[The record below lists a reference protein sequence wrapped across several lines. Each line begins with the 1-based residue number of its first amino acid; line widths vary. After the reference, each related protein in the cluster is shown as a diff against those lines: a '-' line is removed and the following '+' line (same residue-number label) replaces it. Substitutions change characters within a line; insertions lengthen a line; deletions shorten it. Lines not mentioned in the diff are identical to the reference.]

1 MKKRKKGQKVCYF
14 KKKQYLCTIK
24 IKTSRSGAVVARWA
38 HNPKVIGSNPFSA
51 TTRLKHE
58 LKSFLSYHSPRIP
71 YSLLSSPIACH
82 GAGYA

>member
-14 KKKQYLCTIK
+14 KKMQYLCTIK

-51 TTRLKHE
+51 TTRLKHR
-58 LKSFLSYHSPRIP
+58 LGLFDNNKSRPRSTTSRHQTVA
-71 YSLLSSPIACH
+71 YE
-82 GAGYA
+82 